1 MKTNCWLSDENYKQK
16 KKKYQQTKLRVMN
29 SYRDSLER
37 RIAAVNASIEVLKE
51 QINSN
56 EVVLD

>member
-37 RIAAVNASIEVLKE
+37 RIAAVNASIQVLKE
-51 QINSN
+51 QIDSN
-56 EVVLD
+56 EVILD